1 MGECVCIVQR
11 RVTLKSVADL
21 ALLIPVIQAEC
32 VHGTD
37 NGGQGLDGVAIDD
50 GLVLLDVIA

>member
-1 MGECVCIVQR
+1 MCIVRR

-21 ALLIPVIQAEC
+21 ALLIPVIQAER

-37 NGGQGLDGVAIDD
+37 DGGQGLDGVAIDD
-50 GLVLLDVIA
+50 GLVLLHVIA